1 MVDRVSKADG
11 SAAIKNLVKLSQ
23 ILKFIAKTI
32 MKIRGII
39 LYAQLKLDTNCCK
52 FLLESILKLI

>member
-32 MKIRGII
+32 MKIRLFCMPNLNWI
-39 LYAQLKLDTNCCK
+39 LIVVNS
-52 FLLESILKLI
+52 F